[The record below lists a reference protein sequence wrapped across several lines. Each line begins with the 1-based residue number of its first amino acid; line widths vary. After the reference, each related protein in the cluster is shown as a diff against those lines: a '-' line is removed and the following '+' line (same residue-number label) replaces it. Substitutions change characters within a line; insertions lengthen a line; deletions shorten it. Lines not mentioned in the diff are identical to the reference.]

1 MRRRAPQP
9 RPRST
14 RSPIFG
20 LALALTALDP
30 AAAHAAGSG
39 DFAGSVDIG
48 GGRKMYLECRG
59 SGSPTVV
66 FVAGLKGSA
75 EDWNIAE
82 KQAPTV
88 FAEVAKFTRACAY
101 DRPGTP
107 VGEKPSRSDPVQQ
120 PTTARDAVSDLHA
133 LLSAAKEPTPYV
145 IVGHSYGGLVAK
157 LYARIYPQDVMAYC
171 TSRMRWA
178 RQT

>member
-20 LALALTALDP
+20 LALALIPLCPEGHVFYKGRGPDLRRRLRQVNWAPARFACGNTMSLGARVFLLLVPLLTALDP

-39 DFAGSVDIG
+39 DFAGLVDVG

-59 SGSPTVV
+59 SGSPMVV

-75 EDWNIAE
+75 ED
-82 KQAPTV
+82 
-88 FAEVAKFTRACAY
+88 
-101 DRPGTP
+101 
-107 VGEKPSRSDPVQQ
+107 
-120 PTTARDAVSDLHA
+120 
-133 LLSAAKEPTPYV
+133 
-145 IVGHSYGGLVAK
+145 
-157 LYARIYPQDVMAYC
+157 
-171 TSRMRWA
+171 
-178 RQT
+178 